1 MHELSVCMSLLD
13 QVTAI
18 AEERDARRV
27 TRIELTVGPLS
38 GIEIDLLETAWPIA
52 AAGSLADEAEFIVE
66 ATPVVVHCGACG
78 EETPATSN
86 RLVCGNCGA
95 HQTRVVSGEEM
106 ILQRLELETSADPG

>member
-52 AAGSLADEAEFIVE
+52 AAGTIADEAEFVVE
-66 ATPVVVHCGACG
+66 ATPVVVHCGTCG
-78 EETPATSN
+78 AETPASSN
-86 RLVCGNCGA
+86 RLVCGNCGS
-95 HQTRVVSGEEM
+95 HRTRVISGEEM

>member
-18 AEERDARRV
+18 AEERNARRV

-38 GIEIDLLETAWPIA
+38 GIEIELLETAWPIA
-52 AAGSLADEAEFIVE
+52 SAGTLADEAAFVVE
-66 ATPVVVHCGACG
+66 ATPVVVHCNVCD
-78 EETPATSN
+78 EESAAQSN
-86 RLVCGNCGA
+86 RLVCGACGA
-95 HQTRVVSGEEM
+95 NRTRIVSGEEM

>member
-1 MHELSVCMSLLD
+1 MHELSVCMALLD

-18 AEERDARRV
+18 AEERDASRV
-27 TRIELTVGPLS
+27 TRVELTVGPLS

-52 AAGSLADEAEFIVE
+52 SAGTLADEAAFVVTS
-66 ATPVVVHCGACG
+66 TPVVVQCNACGA
-78 EETPATSN
+78 ETSAQSN
-86 RLVCGNCGA
+86 RLVCGQCGS

>member
-18 AEERDARRV
+18 AAERDARRI

-52 AAGSLADEAEFIVE
+52 AAGTLADSADFVVT
-66 ATPVVVHCGACG
+66 ATGVVVQCRSCGA
-78 EETPATSN
+78 ETAAQSN
-86 RLVCGNCGA
+86 RLVCGDCGA
-95 HQTRVVSGEEM
+95 HQTHVVSGEEM
-106 ILQRLELETSADPG
+106 ILQRVELETSADSG

>member
-18 AEERDARRV
+18 AEERNAHRV

-38 GIEIDLLETAWPIA
+38 GVEIDLLETAWPIA
-52 AAGSLADEAEFIVE
+52 SAGTLADEAEFVIE
-66 ATPVVVHCGACG
+66 ATPVVVVCNVCG
-78 EETPATSN
+78 EETSANSN
-86 RLVCGNCGA
+86 RLVCGQCGA
-95 HQTRVVSGEEM
+95 HKTRVVSGEEM

>member
-1 MHELSVCMSLLD
+1 MHELSVCMALLD

-18 AEERDARRV
+18 AEERNARRV

-52 AAGSLADEAEFIVE
+52 SAGTLADDATFIVE
-66 ATPVVVHCGACG
+66 ATPVVVHCGECG
-78 EETPATSN
+78 EETSAQSN
-86 RLVCGNCGA
+86 RLVCGRCGA

>member
-18 AEERDARRV
+18 AAERDALRV

-38 GIEIDLLETAWPIA
+38 GIEIDLLESAWPIA
-52 AAGSLADEAEFIVE
+52 AAGTLADEADFVVE
-66 ATPVVVHCGACG
+66 AVPVVVHCKTCG
-78 EETPATSN
+78 EETTAQSN
-86 RLVCGNCGA
+86 RLVCGQCGA